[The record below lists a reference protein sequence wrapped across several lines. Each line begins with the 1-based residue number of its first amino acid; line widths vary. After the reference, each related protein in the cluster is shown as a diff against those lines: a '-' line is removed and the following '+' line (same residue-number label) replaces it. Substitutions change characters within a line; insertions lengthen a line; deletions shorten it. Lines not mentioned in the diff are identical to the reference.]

1 MSFTVPH
8 DELDHLEKQVQ
19 GALRTA
25 DDSGLD
31 ILGHGEVTL
40 VLRLRT
46 DHGAYACKRLP
57 VFPDRARFERYRH
70 GLDEYLRRLTDSGL
84 RLADTELWH
93 THQPGGRVVAYCVQP
108 ELPERRLCSRLL
120 HTEDETWAKDFFSRF
135 LDHVDQTVSPSL
147 GLDAQAS
154 NWVDVGGELVY
165 VDVTTPSCVTTG
177 AGRSSMSGSSSPRCR
192 GCCATPSV

>member
-8 DELDHLEKQVQ
+8 AELDRLEKQVQ
-19 GALRTA
+19 SALRTA
-25 DDSGLD
+25 EDGALD

-46 DHGAYACKRLP
+46 DDGAFACKRLP
-57 VFPDRARFERYRH
+57 VFPDRARFERYRR
-70 GLDEYLRRLTDSGL
+70 GLDEYLQRLTDSGL
-84 RLADTELWH
+84 NVADTQLWH
-93 THQPGGRVVAYCVQP
+93 AHQPAGRIVAYCVQR

-135 LDHVDQTVSPSL
+135 LDKVDRTVSPSL

-165 VDVTTPSCVTTG
+165 L
-177 AGRSSMSGSSSPRCR
+177 
-192 GCCATPSV
+192 